1 MRNNGSDTVKS
12 FRLRLDIENDTII
25 DSIHQTLLAPGAS
38 LQLRTAIWSPKQSKR
53 YRLSAWCDSINEN
66 NPDEYSVNDTAKTIT
81 AYMVNPPKKN
91 VLIEQFT
98 STNCG
103 ECPRGITAID
113 TALSVNPGAL
123 HIAYHLDDSLAL
135 NRADT
140 LSASFATSA
149 GAIMV
154 DRGYY
159 SNISSTLGFTLPRN
173 SAFLEGK
180 PLIDALQISKSAP
193 TPAEVNINTVF
204 HNPSRTLTCTITST
218 FEAEVSGDFRVN
230 AMIVQDSIIGGLELD
245 QANTMSGDSTI
256 PIWGNQ
262 PQKISNFQHKHVARM
277 FLDEAG
283 LFGVPDS
290 VASDTQIGKKYACT
304 FTTVL
309 PADMNIQTVTAIG
322 FLYEYN
328 PDPLFGRILNAASIP
343 IKSVITNVQESITG
357 SDFALFPQPAN
368 DFVTFQ
374 VHIPSGNSRIEV
386 YSLLGDLVFGEDI
399 QHSGEGQ
406 CIGSIDV
413 SAFPSGIYS
422 FRIKHGEYAQAQVLR
437 VLR

>member
-1 MRNNGSDTVKS
+1 M
-12 FRLRLDIENDTII
+12 
-25 DSIHQTLLAPGAS
+25 
-38 LQLRTAIWSPKQSKR
+38 
-53 YRLSAWCDSINEN
+53 
-66 NPDEYSVNDTAKTIT
+66 
-81 AYMVNPPKKN
+81 
-91 VLIEQFT
+91 
-98 STNCG
+98 
-103 ECPRGITAID
+103 
-113 TALSVNPGAL
+113 
-123 HIAYHLDDSLAL
+123 
-135 NRADT
+135 
-140 LSASFATSA
+140 
-149 GAIMV
+149 
-154 DRGYY
+154 
-159 SNISSTLGFTLPRN
+159 
-173 SAFLEGK
+173 
-180 PLIDALQISKSAP
+180 
-193 TPAEVNINTVF
+193 
-204 HNPSRTLTCTITST
+204 
-218 FEAEVSGDFRVN
+218 N

-290 VASDTQIGKKYACT
+290 VASDTQIGKRYACT

-343 IKSVITNVQESITG
+343 IKSVITNVQESISG